1 MPYTI
6 NLGEWNDIFA
16 VPRSVVNK
24 HIKLAKEDFVKV
36 LLVLL
41 ANSGNSL
48 DENKI
53 SEICGVSV
61 ENIADA
67 LLYWENCNII
77 KPCDC
82 GTYKPSEITSVS
94 KSSADVKKTVIAEKE
109 PIKTHTVAKNVKIK
123 TSAPIAMTSFEI
135 SKRIESTDELKW
147 VVSEAER
154 LFGRFLTQGETSV
167 LVTMFDL
174 AKVPADV
181 IVMAIEYCVS
191 KEKSNIRT
199 VEKTAYSWVD
209 AGIDTVEK
217 VEAYINKLTAQQNNE
232 SLIKTAFGIWN
243 QNLTT
248 KQKEFI
254 SAWIDDLGFSIEMI
268 KLAYEKCVDNTGKLS
283 FPYINKVLLKW
294 SEAKI
299 SSPAEVEAYESTR
312 KAKTSASSLDVG
324 EFEDWSSYTVPDLS
338 K

>member
-6 NLGEWNDIFA
+6 NLGEWNDIFV

-24 HIKLAKEDFVKV
+24 HIKLAKEDFIKV

-41 ANSGNSL
+41 ANSGSLL
-48 DENKI
+48 DEKTI
-53 SEICGVSV
+53 GEICGISP
-61 ENIADA
+61 ENVADA

-77 KPCDC
+77 KACKD
-82 GTYKPSEITSVS
+82 GEYKPSESFNAA
-94 KSSADVKKTVIAEKE
+94 KADSNAKETIIAEKE
-109 PIKTHTVAKNVKIK
+109 PIKTHTIAKNVKIK
-123 TSAPIAMTSFEI
+123 SSSAMAMTSFEI

-147 VVSEAER
+147 VVSETER
-154 LFGRFLTQGETSV
+154 LFGRFLTQSETSV

-181 IVMAIEYCVS
+181 IVMAVEYCVS
-191 KEKSNIRT
+191 IDKANVRT
-199 VEKTAYSWVD
+199 IEKTAYSW
-209 AGIDTVEK
+209 IDMGFDTHEK
-217 VEAYINKLTAQQNNE
+217 VEAYINKLTAQKNNE

-254 SAWIDDLGFSIEMI
+254 STWIDEWNFSIEMI
-268 KLAYEKCVDNTGKLS
+268 KLAYEKCVDNTAKLS

-294 SEAKI
+294 NEANI
-299 SSPAEVEAYESTR
+299 SSPEGVEAYENTR
-312 KAKTSASSLDVG
+312 KSKKSPSSLDVG